1 MHIIWWNLSSFWQ
14 LGSAQIIGVQFNRQN
29 LNYFGLSAT
38 PFSLDTVSP
47 GWRSDNC
54 PQVEEYALVYAS
66 REDLEIFG
74 SSEIGLLSRFCGL
87 GCALPCDPVSSIWAG
102 MQRNVYRKTPG
113 ERQESLTPS
122 SFYRSWPL
130 YLWVSWSVFSGQ
142 CWWAP
147 HGPNTGHQ
155 DMSLRGVNIMMH
167 QPHSAVDRMVS
178 PRLSFPHF
186 PALTRVSSCH
196 CSSLARTWSWCRP
209 KKEDWLKKKDRYQRR
224 PGSRRKKS
232 ESTGWAPVLGPS
244 GAACRSRWAPVLGPA
259 LTCSVIHCHL
269 ELL

>member
-38 PFSLDTVSP
+38 PFSLDVSP
-47 GWRSDNC
+47 GWRSDKC
-54 PQVEEYALVYAS
+54 PQVEEYAFVYAS

-74 SSEIGLLSRFCGL
+74 SSELLSRVCGL

-102 MQRNVYRKTPG
+102 MQRNVYQKTPG

-130 YLWVSWSVFSGQ
+130 YLWVSVSVLWPVLVSSTRARHWSSGYESPRCQ
-142 CWWAP
+142 HHDASAALGY
-147 HGPNTGHQ
+147 GPN
-155 DMSLRGVNIMMH
+155 GVT
-167 QPHSAVDRMVS
+167 PT
-178 PRLSFPHF
+178 LFSFPHF

-232 ESTGWAPVLGPS
+232 GSTGWAPVLGPS
-244 GAACRSRWAPVLGPA
+244 GTSCRSRWAPVLGPA
-259 LTCSVIHCHL
+259 LTCSVTHCHL

>member
-47 GWRSDNC
+47 GWRSDKC
-54 PQVEEYALVYAS
+54 PQVEEYAFVYAS

-130 YLWVSWSVFSGQ
+130 YLWVSCQCSLASVGEL
-142 CWWAP
+142 
-147 HGPNTGHQ
+147 HMGPT
-155 DMSLRGVNIMMH
+155 LVIRIWV
-167 QPHSAVDRMVS
+167 SAVS
-178 PRLSFPHF
+178 
-186 PALTRVSSCH
+186 T
-196 CSSLARTWSWCRP
+196 SWCI
-209 KKEDWLKKKDRYQRR
+209 
-224 PGSRRKKS
+224 SRTRLWTEWCHPDS
-232 ESTGWAPVLGPS
+232 LSPTSQPS
-244 GAACRSRWAPVLGPA
+244 LVSLLATVPA
-259 LTCSVIHCHL
+259 
-269 ELL
+269 

>member
-47 GWRSDNC
+47 GWRSDKC

-74 SSEIGLLSRFCGL
+74 SSEIGLLSRVCGL

-122 SFYRSWPL
+122 SFYRSWSL
-130 YLWVSWSVFSGQ
+130 YLWVSCQCSLASVGEL
-142 CWWAP
+142 
-147 HGPNTGHQ
+147 HMGPT
-155 DMSLRGVNIMMH
+155 LVIRIWV
-167 QPHSAVDRMVS
+167 SAVS
-178 PRLSFPHF
+178 
-186 PALTRVSSCH
+186 T
-196 CSSLARTWSWCRP
+196 SWCI
-209 KKEDWLKKKDRYQRR
+209 
-224 PGSRRKKS
+224 SRTRLWTEWCHPDS
-232 ESTGWAPVLGPS
+232 LSPTSQPS
-244 GAACRSRWAPVLGPA
+244 LVSLLATVPA
-259 LTCSVIHCHL
+259 
-269 ELL
+269 